1 MEGQQAKQ
9 VQLLV
14 NSLLNRRVKIL
25 EKICRK
31 NLQIANL
38 SERVQMLQ
46 QQNDDLYAFEKRLSE
61 VTNEIRKQ

>member
-9 VQLLV
+9 VQLRV
-14 NSLLNRRVKIL
+14 NSLLSKRAKIL
-25 EKICRK
+25 EKICKK

-46 QQNDDLYAFEKRLSE
+46 QQNDNLYAFEKRLSE
-61 VTNEIRKQ
+61 LTNEIRKQ